1 MNERTSA
8 RRHGGRAPST
18 LRAAGWLTS
27 ALLAA
32 CATLGPS
39 AGLAAAASV
48 APLPIN
54 TGNPTCDDFAGVA
67 ATWTEFKLQGTQL
80 ANGIHTDGT
89 VTITIANFV
98 PSESA
103 VPGSFD
109 WAATQGI
116 DAVLVKAG
124 SSRHQ
129 LYRYDPEA
137 VGDTGLRP
145 QAGKGNGI
153 SHLSFCYDPA
163 GVPTESPSD
172 EPTESPSDEPTQ
184 DPPPVLA
191 APTGEV
197 SSTEAPNPSAG
208 GVLAATGSPT
218 LTPPPTDVLGGE
230 AAPPSSPALRL
241 MLLGLAA
248 LLAALLLAPRR
259 AAVAIRR

>member
-1 MNERTSA
+1 
-8 RRHGGRAPST
+8 
-18 LRAAGWLTS
+18 
-27 ALLAA
+27 
-32 CATLGPS
+32 
-39 AGLAAAASV
+39 
-48 APLPIN
+48 
-54 TGNPTCDDFAGVA
+54 
-67 ATWTEFKLQGTQL
+67 
-80 ANGIHTDGT
+80 
-89 VTITIANFV
+89 V

-163 GVPTESPSD
+163 GVPTESPSDEPTESPSDEPTESPSD